1 MKSNF
6 FANFI
11 YFKLVILVCIGK
23 KNLGFFVYLG
33 IFIYVC
39 SLEVLKCTYII
50 LACLEAFLETED
62 VPKFYSTAAKQETF
76 AKKTM
81 RMKTF
86 PDFLVIQLLKFAVDD
101 SWVPY
106 KLDIEVGMPDH
117 LDLTKLTGSGLQPG
131 EEILP
136 DDDIPK
142 KEVNIFFQISK
153 IV

>member
-1 MKSNF
+1 M
-6 FANFI
+6 
-11 YFKLVILVCIGK
+11 
-23 KNLGFFVYLG
+23 YLG

-142 KEVNIFFQISK
+142 KEVKFFFSNQQNRVEGSGNIRPK
-153 IV
+153 YGL

>member
-1 MKSNF
+1 M
-6 FANFI
+6 
-11 YFKLVILVCIGK
+11 
-23 KNLGFFVYLG
+23 
-33 IFIYVC
+33 
-39 SLEVLKCTYII
+39 
-50 LACLEAFLETED
+50 EAFLETED
-62 VPKFYSTAAKQETF
+62 VPKFYSTAAKQETY

-142 KEVNIFFQISK
+142 KEVKFFFSNQQNRVEGSGNIRPK
-153 IV
+153 YWL